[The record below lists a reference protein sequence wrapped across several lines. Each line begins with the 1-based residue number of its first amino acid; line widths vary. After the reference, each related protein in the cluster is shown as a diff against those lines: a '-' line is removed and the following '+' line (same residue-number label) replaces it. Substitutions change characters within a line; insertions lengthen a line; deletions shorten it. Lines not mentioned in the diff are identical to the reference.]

1 MWFGDAS
8 YQARTRVLSS
18 FILCVGEGRGST
30 AHRPPR
36 HIFVTLPLGVGM
48 GTASTSRNDPE
59 QFVRDRADQLSAT
72 GTSLAVLADRGESF
86 SLLPS
91 APGRIK
97 ICATDLGR
105 ALQRYEY
112 DRPALAALKIADRD
126 DDVEIAD
133 DVSLAYCEG
142 FVSVHSRPRRRR
154 WVSLD
159 EYVVDVSDKPLSMT
173 EKEER
178 HIDLGRIEPP
188 GEAAYFGVRIP
199 AERALSLYAEYSK
212 QPLAPY
218 VE

>member
-1 MWFGDAS
+1 
-8 YQARTRVLSS
+8 
-18 FILCVGEGRGST
+18 
-30 AHRPPR
+30 
-36 HIFVTLPLGVGM
+36 M
-48 GTASTSRNDPE
+48 GTASAPSVE
-59 QFVRDRADQLSAT
+59 QFVCDRADELSSPP
-72 GTSLAVLADRGESF
+72 TSLSVLAERGEFF
-86 SLLPS
+86 SSIAS
-91 APGRIK
+91 APGKIK

-105 ALQRYEY
+105 TLQRYEY
-112 DRPALAALKIADRD
+112 DRPALAALEIADRD
-126 DDVEIAD
+126 DAVEIP
-133 DVSLAYCEG
+133 VGVELAYCEG
-142 FVSVHSRPRRRR
+142 FVSVQSRPRRRR

-218 VE
+218 VEWE

>member
-1 MWFGDAS
+1 
-8 YQARTRVLSS
+8 
-18 FILCVGEGRGST
+18 
-30 AHRPPR
+30 
-36 HIFVTLPLGVGM
+36 M

-112 DRPALAALKIADRD
+112 ARPALATLSIADRD
-126 DDVEIAD
+126 DDVEIPVD
-133 DVSLAYCEG
+133 TELAYCEG
-142 FVSVHSRPRRRR
+142 FVSVHSRPQRRR
-154 WVSLD
+154 WVALD
-159 EYVVDVSDKPLSMT
+159 EYVLDVADEPLSMT

-178 HIDLGRIEPP
+178 HHRRAWIEPP
-188 GEAAYFGVRIP
+188 SSAQYFGVRIP
-199 AERALSLYAEYSK
+199 AERALSLYAEHDK

-218 VE
+218 V